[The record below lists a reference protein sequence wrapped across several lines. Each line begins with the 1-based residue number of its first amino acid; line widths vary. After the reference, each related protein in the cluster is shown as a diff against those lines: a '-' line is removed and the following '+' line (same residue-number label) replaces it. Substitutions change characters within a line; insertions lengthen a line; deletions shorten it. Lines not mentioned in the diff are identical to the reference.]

1 MKHTINILA
10 ALALLACMS
19 CKEDTLEV
27 YHGDNYVH
35 FTPGADGNIRAE
47 YNFATSG
54 TTAETEVRVPIE
66 IRLWGYLPESD
77 FMFMTAVSESGTT
90 ASPDDYAVPEET
102 VFRKGYHVDTL
113 WVTVRRRQELLATD
127 YTLTVTMTGAEDHV
141 VAPSEYTNATVI
153 VRDRITA
160 APVWWNTTQALGDY
174 SDMKFRVFNIYL
186 GKYLT
191 SLADYTSITF
201 EEEVA
206 KFKQWWTEQW
216 AEGNYRY
223 YAEDGSTPLYETI
236 PD

>member
-10 ALALLACMS
+10 VLALLACMS

-77 FMFMTAVSESGTT
+77 FKCMTAVSE
-90 ASPDDYAVPEET
+90 
-102 VFRKGYHVDTL
+102 

-160 APVWWNTTQALGDY
+160 APVWWNTTQALGNY

-206 KFKQWWTEQW
+206 RFKQWWIEQW
-216 AEGNYRY
+216 AEGNYQY